1 MTEGKKRLLIVDD
14 EPDIC
19 EVLKAK
25 FQRYGFDVLVA
36 HEGRE
41 GFQKVKDENPD
52 CVLLD
57 IRIPIGE
64 DGLTFLRRIRSY
76 RNQDSNEQ
84 NRIRN
89 LPVIVLTA
97 AGEGMRPLFQA
108 EGISDFVE
116 KPFDSEDLKAKILK
130 AMRS

>member
-1 MTEGKKRLLIVDD
+1 MTEGKKRVLIIDD
-14 EPDIC
+14 ELDIC
-19 EVLKAK
+19 EVLKTK

-41 GFQKVKDENPD
+41 GFQKVKDEKPD

-76 RNQDSNEQ
+76 RSEDPKEQ
-84 NRIRN
+84 NRIRK

-97 AGEGMRPLFQA
+97 AGEGMKPLFQA
-108 EGISDFVE
+108 EGISEFVE
-116 KPFDSEDLKAKILK
+116 KPFDSEDLKVKILK
-130 AMRS
+130 ATRS